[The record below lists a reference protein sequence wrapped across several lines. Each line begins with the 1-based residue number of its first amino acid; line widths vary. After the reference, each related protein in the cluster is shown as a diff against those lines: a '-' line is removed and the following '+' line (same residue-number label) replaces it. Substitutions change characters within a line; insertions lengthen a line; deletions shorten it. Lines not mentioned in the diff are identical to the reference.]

1 MGAEIMAHVSEH
13 LAFAYR
19 KKIEEQLGVPMPA
32 PDTDL
37 PEDAEVMLAKMV
49 AIASQQVLAQSKGE
63 AAQQQAQ
70 QSAQDPLIQMQMEE
84 LKIRKQDADTKAAKV
99 RGDLQLKAEELS
111 LKAQDS
117 ARAGGEDPAMAAMRL
132 QMEISQMQEAHA
144 IEMAG
149 KQQQLQMQQMQ
160 AQQQMAQGGQ
170 VHSQK
175 MTHAEQAARLR
186 ALQTNPTANSSGSK
200 GE

>member
-1 MGAEIMAHVSEH
+1 
-13 LAFAYR
+13 
-19 KKIEEQLGVPMPA
+19 
-32 PDTDL
+32 
-37 PEDAEVMLAKMV
+37 
-49 AIASQQVLAQSKGE
+49 
-63 AAQQQAQ
+63 
-70 QSAQDPLIQMQMEE
+70 MQMEE

-117 ARAGGEDPAMAAMRL
+117 ARKTGEDPALAAMRL

-160 AQQQMAQGGQ
+160 AQQQMAQGGEVHQQNLAHGGQ

-175 MTHAEQAARLR
+175 MSHAEQAARLR